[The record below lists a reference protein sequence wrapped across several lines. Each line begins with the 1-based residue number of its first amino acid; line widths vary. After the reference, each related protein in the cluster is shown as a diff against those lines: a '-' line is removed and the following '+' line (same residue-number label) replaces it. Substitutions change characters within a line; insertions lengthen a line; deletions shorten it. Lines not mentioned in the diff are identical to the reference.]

1 MKRLERLK
9 RLREIMGDK
18 CLLEEL
24 VRAMDDKTADEYF
37 DYIVS
42 NNEIKEED

>member
-1 MKRLERLK
+1 MKRLERLEK
-9 RLREIMGDK
+9 LRERMGDK

-24 VRAMDDKTADEYF
+24 VRAMSDKTADEYF

-42 NNEIKEED
+42 NNEIEED

>member
-1 MKRLERLK
+1 MKRLERLE

-24 VRAMDDKTADEYF
+24 VRAMSDKTADEYF

-42 NNEIKEED
+42 NNEIIEED

>member
-1 MKRLERLK
+1 MKRLESLEK
-9 RLREIMGDK
+9 LRERMCGKD
-18 CLLEEL
+18 LLKEL

-42 NNEIKEED
+42 NYEIKED